1 VLRLHLRV
9 ELQLTSPTLTRSPPL
24 PLDLRSLLTFLP
36 PSPLSRATG
45 SLPTQPW
52 LRFLKTDFGT
62 LPRRLKDSDLTFPAI
77 GSGEAPLKN
86 ASARPLFAPGLDR
99 SYAHEKFPD
108 TRPYDLYTKL
118 YSETVCG
125 RQLCSKKISAVGGY
139 QVRKSG
145 MKEKRELRERRRG
158 GGTHSLTAHFP
169 S

>member
-1 VLRLHLRV
+1 MLLLFPRPDCS
-9 ELQLTSPTLTRSPPL
+9 TS
-24 PLDLRSLLTFLP
+24 
-36 PSPLSRATG
+36 
-45 SLPTQPW
+45 TQPW

-158 GGTHSLTAHFP
+158 GQGRRRLRLQATVATVVWWVLLQAASHNIQAVYTVTSSALCANAV
-169 S
+169 